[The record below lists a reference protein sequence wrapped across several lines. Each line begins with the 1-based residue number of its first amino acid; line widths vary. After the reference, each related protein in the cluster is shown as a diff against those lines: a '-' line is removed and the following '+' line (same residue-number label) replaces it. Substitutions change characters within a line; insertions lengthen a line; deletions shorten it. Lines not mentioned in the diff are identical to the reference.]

1 MQEGLRLLI
10 QLVLEFA
17 PVVAELVQ
25 KRSQDSLALNKYE
38 PIEAIPELIKAL
50 NPSNKKSN
58 SIEDF
63 EQERIFQQQL
73 VADNYQTRLRIA
85 AQERETALQLPEV
98 NKIIDSWPLR
108 LYPSQILDHAN
119 YGRTPLKI
127 FIAPPQVHF
136 DQFDDKRD
144 ERISQIELMLAEGLR
159 DFLNKHYSLHSQV
172 RPTELLAG
180 AWDSKRFHSESSMK
194 ALFGMLKTEPILI
207 LESENDGDYLNFRIA
222 YWGLGQ
228 GNYYYKTIARLPYRE
243 ILQESAKR
251 RALEWKQIRDELLA
265 LGEDLEE
272 INQIGKENIV
282 NLAILEKVEKWNEK
296 GIDISKLSL
305 QYQVNR
311 QDFEKLC
318 QVLITYHCLVA
329 GWIADAYHLVNCG
342 VPPLLPELL
351 PSLLED
357 TFDLQSL
364 QVIASGYKQ
373 VYQALENERCYW
385 IPELALQLAQSLS
398 HLSDAYGG
406 KLRSWA
412 NEQLNYSV
420 NTWLQL
426 RQISLQDSTNPLQA
440 MQSAVSVKDE
450 EYVKK
455 LREYFVAVGDSQS
468 LADVEEILNCVANL
482 KHQVTLQHIVLSHTL
497 TGHSEKVTSVV
508 ISPDSESL
516 VSGCA
521 DKTIKV
527 WNLKTGKLIRTLTED
542 LGEISSVAISS
553 DGHFLAVGSCQH
565 PRSNVKVWNLN
576 SRKLLHTLL
585 GHQKPVNCLTIS
597 PDGQILASGS
607 NKIKIWNLH
616 KGDACGGLCQRICTL
631 WHSSAVNAAAISP
644 DGTILA
650 SGSSDNKIRLWNP
663 RTGDPLR
670 TLNGHSGGV
679 KSVIISPDGEILF
692 SGSTDKTIK
701 IWHLATGKVLH
712 NLTEHS
718 EEVRSLAI
726 SPDGEILFSG
736 SADKTIKIWHL
747 RTGELL
753 QTITEHSEGINSIT
767 ISPDGQFL
775 ASASSDKTIKIWQI
789 N

>member
-1 MQEGLRLLI
+1 MHQGLRLLI

-17 PVVAELVQ
+17 PAVAELVQ
-25 KRSQDSLALNKYE
+25 KRSQSSLALSKYE
-38 PIEAIPELIKAL
+38 LIQAIPEVLKTV
-50 NPSNKKSN
+50 N
-58 SIEDF
+58 SLTPISSDNEDF
-63 EQERIFQQQL
+63 ESQKELQQQL
-73 VADNYQTRLRIA
+73 ILYNHETRLKVA
-85 AQERETALQLPEV
+85 AQERETALKLPEI
-98 NKIIDSWPLR
+98 NKILDSWPLR
-108 LYPSQILDHAN
+108 LYPSQILEHTK

-136 DQFDDKRD
+136 DKFDNNKD
-144 ERISQIELMLAEGLR
+144 ESNSQIGLMLAEGLR
-159 DFLNKHYSLHSQV
+159 NFLNHHYSLHSQV

-180 AWDSKRFHSESSMK
+180 AWDSKRFHSESSIK
-194 ALFGMLKTEPILI
+194 ALFGFLKTEPILI
-207 LESENDGDYLNFRIA
+207 LESEKDGDYINFRLA

-228 GNYYYKTIARLPYRE
+228 YNYYYKTITRLPYRE
-243 ILQESAKR
+243 ILEESAKK
-251 RALEWKQIRDELLA
+251 RALEWKKIRDELLA

-272 INQIGKENIV
+272 INSLGQDNVV
-282 NLAILEKVEKWNEK
+282 NLAILEKVQNWSDK

-305 QYQVNR
+305 EYRVNH

-329 GWIADAYHLVNCG
+329 AWVADAYHLVDYG
-342 VPPLLPELL
+342 VAPLLPELL

-357 TFDLQSL
+357 TSDLQSL
-364 QVIASGYKQ
+364 EVIASGYKQ
-373 VYQALENERCYW
+373 VYQALENEQCYW
-385 IPELALQLAQSLS
+385 IPELTLQLALSLC

-426 RQISLQDSTNPLQA
+426 HQIAPQPTLNPLQA
-440 MQSAVSVKDE
+440 MKSAVSIKDE

-455 LREYFVAVGDSQS
+455 LREYFVAVGDTQS
-468 LADVEEILNCVANL
+468 VADVEEMLHGIANL
-482 KHQVTLQHIVLSHTL
+482 KHQVKLQHTVLTHTL
-497 TGHSEKVTSVV
+497 TGHLGKVTSVV
-508 ISPDSESL
+508 ISPDGENL

-527 WNLKTGKLIRTLTED
+527 WDLKIGKLIRTFTED
-542 LGEISSVAISS
+542 LGEISSVAISP

-565 PRSNVKVWNLN
+565 PKSNVKVWNLN
-576 SRKLLHTLL
+576 SGKLIHTLL
-585 GHQKPVNCLTIS
+585 GHQKPVNCIAIS
-597 PDGQILASGS
+597 PDGKILASGS

-616 KGDACGGLCQRICTL
+616 KGERICTL
-631 WHSSAVNAAAISP
+631 WHSFAVNAAAISP
-644 DGTILA
+644 DATILA

-670 TLNGHSGGV
+670 TLNGHSGEV
-679 KSVIISPDGEILF
+679 KSIIISPDGEILF
-692 SGSTDKTIK
+692 SGSADKTIK
-701 IWHLATGKVLH
+701 IWQLTTGKVLH
-712 NLTEHS
+712 TLTGHS
-718 EEVRSLAI
+718 DEVKSLAV

-747 RTGELL
+747 PTKELL
-753 QTITEHSEGINSIT
+753 QIIEHSGTVNSLT

-775 ASASSDKTIKIWQI
+775 ASGSSDKTIKIWRI

>member
-1 MQEGLRLLI
+1 MQQGLMLLI

-17 PVVAELVQ
+17 PVVVELVQ
-25 KRSQDSLALNKYE
+25 NRNKSSLGLSKYE
-38 PIEAIPELIKAL
+38 SIEAIPEILKVL
-50 NPSNKKSN
+50 NPANKKSGDV
-58 SIEDF
+58 EAF
-63 EQERIFQQQL
+63 EQARIFQQQL
-73 VADNYQTRLRIA
+73 VADNHQTQLRIA
-85 AQERETALQLPEV
+85 AQERETALKLPEV
-98 NKIIDSWPLR
+98 NKIFDSWPLR
-108 LYPSQILDHAN
+108 LYPSQILDHTN
-119 YGRTPLKI
+119 YGHTPLKI
-127 FIAPPQVHF
+127 FIAPPQVDC
-136 DQFDDKRD
+136 DQFGDRRD
-144 ERISQIELMLAEGLR
+144 ENIFQFELMLAEGLR

-180 AWDSKRFHSESSMK
+180 AWDSKRFHSESSIK
-194 ALFGMLKTEPILI
+194 VLFGMLKTEPSLI

-228 GNYYYKTIARLPYRE
+228 DNYYYKTIARLPYRE
-243 ILQESAKR
+243 ILEESAKR
-251 RALEWKQIRDELLA
+251 RALEWKKIRDELVA
-265 LGEDLEE
+265 LGDESEEVNQLGKDNVINLE
-272 INQIGKENIV
+272 
-282 NLAILEKVEKWNEK
+282 ILEKVEKWHKK

-311 QDFEKLC
+311 QDYEKLC

-329 GWIADAYHLVNCG
+329 GWVADIYHLVDRG

-351 PSLLED
+351 PSLLSD
-357 TFDLQSL
+357 AFDLQSL
-364 QVIASGYKQ
+364 GVIASGYKQ

-385 IPELALQLAQSLS
+385 IPELALQLAQSLC

-406 KLRSWA
+406 KLRAWA

-420 NTWLQL
+420 STWLQL
-426 RQISLQDSTNPLQA
+426 RQISPNDSPNPLQV

-455 LREYFVAVGDSQS
+455 LREYFVAVGDTQS
-468 LADVEEILNCVANL
+468 IADVDEILNRIANL
-482 KHQVTLQHIVLSHTL
+482 KHQVTVQHIFLRHTL
-497 TGHSEKVTSVV
+497 TGHSEKVTSVA
-508 ISPDSESL
+508 ISPDSQTL

-542 LGEISSVAISS
+542 LGKISSVAISP
-553 DGHFLAVGSCQH
+553 DGHYFAVGICQH
-565 PRSNVKVWNLN
+565 PKSNVKVWNLN
-576 SRKLLHTLL
+576 SDKLLHTLL
-585 GHQKPVNCLTIS
+585 GHQKPVNCIAIS

-616 KGDACGGLCQRICTL
+616 KGDRISTL
-631 WHSSAVNAAAISP
+631 WHSFAVNAAAISP

-663 RTGDPLR
+663 HTGEPLR
-670 TLNGHSGGV
+670 TLNGHSGEV

-692 SGSTDKTIK
+692 SASADKTIK
-701 IWHLATGKVLH
+701 IWNLTTGKVLH
-712 NLTEHS
+712 TLTGHL
-718 EEVRSLAI
+718 EEVRSLAV

-736 SADKTIKIWHL
+736 SVDKTIKIWHL
-747 RTGELL
+747 QTGELL
-753 QTITEHSEGINSIT
+753 QTITEHSGAVNSIA
-767 ISPDGQFL
+767 ISHDGQFL